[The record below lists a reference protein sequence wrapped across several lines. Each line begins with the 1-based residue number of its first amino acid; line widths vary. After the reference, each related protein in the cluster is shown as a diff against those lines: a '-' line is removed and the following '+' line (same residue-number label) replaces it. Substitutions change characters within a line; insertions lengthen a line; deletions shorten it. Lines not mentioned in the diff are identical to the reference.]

1 MKKILFSLFLLSILS
16 GMFSI
21 EAQRPYKQYPK
32 SPKIKKLSGDWMSNN
47 VLASP
52 PNYSSGSWMRDR
64 EKPMGHFLQTIPVY
78 YYRDIAIGKHKLFAR
93 TATKEVKFRK
103 KNGINI
109 GVMINVKKNKY
120 PRYNQKYTLR

>member
-1 MKKILFSLFLLSILS
+1 
-16 GMFSI
+16 
-21 EAQRPYKQYPK
+21 
-32 SPKIKKLSGDWMSNN
+32 
-47 VLASP
+47 
-52 PNYSSGSWMRDR
+52 
-64 EKPMGHFLQTIPVY
+64 MGHFLQTIPVY

-103 KNGINI
+103 KNGKNI